1 VTPGGYNWALGA
13 LLGRECNGTDALTR
27 TSSTTIAVVIP
38 AYNAGATLAH
48 CLRSVFAQTRP
59 PQEIIIV
66 DDGSTD
72 DTDAVA
78 RSFGEAV
85 TVINQPNQGSAVA
98 RQAGSELATAEYIA
112 YLDADDW
119 WPESRL
125 EICAEILSMDE
136 VHFLMTDFVRAE
148 PGAGPGEYLPRNT
161 SYFPKFVAN
170 LENRGERFARPQL
183 FRLAQEDANDS
194 MLREYPCFPPA
205 TVLRRTSLLA
215 AGGWDRR
222 FRRCQDFD
230 VGLKMTR
237 RFPMHFLN
245 EVLAIVGINKG
256 NENARRYVIQQTS
269 GNIQVLETHYRES
282 IADPAY
288 RKKVARTLAQ
298 RYYSLG
304 NTYRGAGRKREAAAA
319 YRTAAKWP
327 GKRVKSL
334 VRMIQAYW

>member
-1 VTPGGYNWALGA
+1 LTQVPTP
-13 LLGRECNGTDALTR
+13 
-27 TSSTTIAVVIP
+27 TIAVVIP

-48 CLRSVFAQTRP
+48 CLRSVFAQTLP
-59 PQEIIIV
+59 PLEIIIV
-66 DDGSTD
+66 DDGSSD

-98 RQAGSELATAEYIA
+98 RQAGTERATAEYIA

-119 WPESRL
+119 WL
-125 EICAEILSMDE
+125 ETRVERCAEILSMDD

-148 PGAGPGEYLPRNT
+148 PGAAPGEYLARNT
-161 SYFPKFVAN
+161 EYFPKFLAR
-170 LENRGERFARPQL
+170 LENRGERFSRPQL
-183 FRLAQEDANDS
+183 FRLAPEDALRS
-194 MLREYPCFPPA
+194 MLGEYSCFPPA
-205 TVLRRTSLLA
+205 TVLRRTSLLV

-230 VGLKMTR
+230 VGLKMAR
-237 RFPMHFLN
+237 RFPLHFLN
-245 EVLAIVGINKG
+245 EVLTVVGINKG
-256 NENARRYVIQQTS
+256 NEDAKRYVIQQTS

-288 RKKVARTLAQ
+288 RKQIALDLAR

-319 YRTAAKWP
+319 YRTAARWP
-327 GKRVKSL
+327 GKRMKSL
-334 VRMIQAYW
+334 VRMLQAYR